1 MSISPNVP
9 SPQESYHYEGGGTPR
24 WITILFAVVIAGVG
38 AMAYAGY
45 SAQSH
50 LQQEVTKAQDQNKIL
65 TAQLDQANTRLAEL
79 KGQMDVTSQKIGMTQ
94 AELADAR
101 SRAEAIRKQQT
112 ASDQKLSEK
121 IAQAQKESEAQIGAV
136 ATDVTGAKKDIESTR
151 TDLEATKSK
160 LDRAT
165 GDMGVMSGLIARNHD
180 DLEELKRR
188 GDRNYFEFTIQR
200 AKTPQHV
207 GPVQIALNKTD
218 SKKSKYTITVLADDK
233 SIEKKDR
240 TAGEPV
246 QFYVKGSARTAPLR
260 NRGVRRE
267 QEYHHWLPV
276 HAEGR
281 QQRAGG
287 SRGGG
292 ACETLT
298 KFYWAEDI
306 PRLSCRGTVI
316 NKPCSTH

>member
-45 SAQSH
+45 SAQTH

-165 GDMGVMSGLIARNHD
+165 GDMGVMSGLIAHNHD

-188 GDRNYFEFTIQR
+188 GDRNYYEFTVQK
-200 AKTPQHV
+200 AKTPQRV
-207 GPVQIALNKTD
+207 GPVQMSLNKTD
-218 SKKSKYTITVLADDK
+218 PKKSKYTMIVLADDK
-233 SIEKKDR
+233 AIEKKDK

-246 QFYVKGSARTAPLR
+246 QFYVKGSARMAPYEIVVFDVGKNQITGYLATPK
-260 NRGVRRE
+260 E
-267 QEYHHWLPV
+267 
-276 HAEGR
+276 
-281 QQRAGG
+281 
-287 SRGGG
+287 GG
-292 ACETLT
+292 ASAAPAAATPTSAAAPT
-298 KFYWAEDI
+298 K
-306 PRLSCRGTVI
+306 P
-316 NKPCSTH
+316 